1 MVKTETGPK
10 ITGLKR
16 ELFTH
21 RLPAI
26 ASCQYIRSLYD
37 VIGPEEDS
45 AGVENISTIKDPL
58 CLVLE
63 WMEHDLRTVRSDH
76 FRQNSALP
84 KITTK
89 PVLSALA
96 LMKLQYS
103 RMHTG
108 QFSAPY

>member
-1 MVKTETGPK
+1 VVKTEAGPK

-16 ELFTH
+16 ELFNH

-26 ASCQYIRSLYD
+26 ASCEYIRSLYD

-45 AGVENISTIKDPL
+45 AEVENISTIKDPL

-84 KITTK
+84 KIIAK

-96 LMKLQYS
+96 LMKLQYNG
-103 RMHTG
+103 MHTV
-108 QFSAPY
+108 QFPAPY